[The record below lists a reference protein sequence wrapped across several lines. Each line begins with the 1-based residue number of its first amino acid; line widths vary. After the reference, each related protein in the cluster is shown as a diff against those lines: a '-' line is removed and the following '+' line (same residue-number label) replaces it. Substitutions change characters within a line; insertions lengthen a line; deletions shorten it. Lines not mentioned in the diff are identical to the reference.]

1 MAHRANGLFTNILL
15 VIWVILKIVNRL
27 NLISCWWRISN
38 SKKMTVKDKSQKK
51 IIAKPFVK
59 WAGGKGALVEL
70 LSAHLPVDF
79 YDKKK

>member
-1 MAHRANGLFTNILL
+1 
-15 VIWVILKIVNRL
+15 
-27 NLISCWWRISN
+27 
-38 SKKMTVKDKSQKK
+38 MTVKDKSQKK
-51 IIAKPFVK
+51 IIAKPFVI